1 MTPVQKGILS
11 LIIANVIWGFASPI
25 FKWSLGNIPP
35 FTLAFLRF
43 FIATILLGFVFRKKL
58 ALPIT
63 DKHDL
68 RLLIIYTLTSITG
81 NITFFFLGLALTL
94 AINVPVIA
102 SSQPIMVFLFA
113 YLFLKEKFMWKKIIG
128 MIIGTIGILIIVLEP
143 IYYAGIDGNALGNF
157 YIVIATICSS
167 VGMLIGRKIFQKYD
181 PFTLIFWAF
190 AIGAVS
196 FLPPAIIEYIKQPN
210 LYAQIDVRGI
220 IGILFG
226 AIFSSG
232 VAYAL
237 SSYGLS
243 KITASEA
250 SLFVYIDPIAGTV
263 LAYFMLHEPITIP
276 FVVGAVFIFIGI
288 YIAERRIH
296 YHPFDRLRKIPCP
309 ECPRAASKT
318 P

>member
-43 FIATILLGFVFRKKL
+43 FIATILLGIVFRKKL
-58 ALPIT
+58 TMPIN

-68 RLLIIYTLTSITG
+68 RLLIFYTLTSITG

-128 MIIGTIGILIIVLEP
+128 MIVGTIGILIIVLEP

-157 YIVIATICSS
+157 YIVIATICGS

-190 AIGAVS
+190 AIGAIS

-210 LYAQIDVRGI
+210 LYAQIDIRGI

-226 AIFSSG
+226 GVFSSG

-263 LAYFMLHEPITIP
+263 LAYFMLHEPITTP
-276 FVVGAVFIFIGI
+276 FIIGAVFIFLGI

-296 YHPFDRLRKIPCP
+296 YHPFAKLRKISCP
-309 ECPRAASKT
+309 DCPQPASKT